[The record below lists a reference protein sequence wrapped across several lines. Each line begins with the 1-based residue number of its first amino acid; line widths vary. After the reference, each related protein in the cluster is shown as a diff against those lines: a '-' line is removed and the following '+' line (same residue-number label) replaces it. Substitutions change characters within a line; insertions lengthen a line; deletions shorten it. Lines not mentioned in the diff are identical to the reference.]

1 MKHFSEAD
9 FLQFLSH
16 SIFTNL
22 LKLCFT
28 LVMWHVFCVPIIKC
42 PSLSGGHGRWLKCA
56 VGHSSVSKLKAH
68 ILQPL
73 YLGWLTVNARS
84 QDPPVGC
91 RASVPWSGR
100 GKAGCIQ
107 NTPTQHRTN
116 HCHSLALR
124 VYLPYLGL
132 WPLNGQYTF
141 ENLYSTNFREIIL
154 WLQSLLKQTALTG
167 SYYFIT
173 WG

>member
-22 LKLCFT
+22 LKLCFN

-42 PSLSGGHGRWLKCA
+42 PSLLGSHGQWLKCA

-84 QDPPVGC
+84 PGPTCGLLSQCALV
-91 RASVPWSGR
+91 WSGLAASR
-100 GKAGCIQ
+100 THQHSPGPTTVTLKHCACICHTWGC
-107 NTPTQHRTN
+107 
-116 HCHSLALR
+116 
-124 VYLPYLGL
+124 
-132 WPLNGQYTF
+132 GQYTF
-141 ENLYSTNFREIIL
+141 ENLYSTNFRDKL
-154 WLQSLLKQTALTG
+154 
-167 SYYFIT
+167 YR
-173 WG
+173 